1 MVNRTA
7 RKTPMNNVP
16 ISVFIITLNEQEH
29 LQEVL
34 ESVQYFDE
42 IVLVDSGSSD
52 NTVEI
57 AKRNGAIVH
66 HQSWLGFAKQKAF
79 AMSLC
84 KNKWVF
90 NLDGDEVL
98 TEGLAQ
104 RIQTLVNEN
113 KADAFRLYFEDVFW
127 GQAMS
132 PQSGKRSIVRVYN
145 KDKVSFPTDRLVHEN
160 VKIEKGATEA
170 DIKEPVN
177 HYGYFSTEV
186 LMHKQNSYSS
196 LKAHEKFNK
205 GAKPSLLKLTLVFPV
220 MFIKEYFFKRM
231 FLSGRRG
238 LVTATINA
246 TYGFLKEAKLHEYS
260 YRNNNKAD
268 Y

>member
-1 MVNRTA
+1 MVDRTA
-7 RKTPMNNVP
+7 RKTPVNNVP

-34 ESVQYFDE
+34 QSVQHFDE
-42 IVLVDSGSSD
+42 IVLVDSGSTD

-57 AKRNGAIVH
+57 AKRHGAIVH
-66 HQSWLGFAKQKAF
+66 HQNWLGFAKQKAF

-84 KNKWVF
+84 KNQWVF
-90 NLDGDEVL
+90 NMDGDEVL
-98 TEGLAQ
+98 TDDLAQ

-127 GQAMS
+127 GQPMS
-132 PQSGKRSIVRVYN
+132 PHSGKRSIVRVYN

-160 VKIEKGATEA
+160 VKIEKGARESDVSELVT
-170 DIKEPVN
+170 

-186 LMHKQNSYSS
+186 LMNKQNGYSS
-196 LKAHEKFNK
+196 LKAQEKFNK
-205 GAKPSLLKLTLVFPV
+205 GAKPSLLKLVLVFPV
-220 MFIKEYFFKRM
+220 MFIKDYLIKRM

-246 TYGFLKEAKLHEYS
+246 TYSFLKEAKLHELV
-260 YRNNNKAD
+260 YRSKNK
-268 Y
+268 

>member
-1 MVNRTA
+1 
-7 RKTPMNNVP
+7 MNNVP

-34 ESVQYFDE
+34 ESVQIFAE
-42 IVLVDSGSSD
+42 IVLVDSGSTD

-57 AKRNGAIVH
+57 AKHNGAKVH
-66 HQSWLGFAKQKAF
+66 HQNWLGFAKQKAF

-84 KNKWVF
+84 QNKWVF

-98 TEGLAQ
+98 SEGLAQ
-104 RIQTLVNEN
+104 RIQNLVNEN

-127 GQAMS
+127 GQPMS
-132 PQSGKRSIVRVYN
+132 PHSGKRSIVRVYN

-160 VKIEKGATEA
+160 VKIEKGAKEV
-170 DIKEPVN
+170 DISEPVT
-177 HYGYFSTEV
+177 HFGYFSTEV
-186 LMHKQNSYSS
+186 LMNKQNSYSS
-196 LKAHEKFNK
+196 LKAQEKFSK
-205 GAKPSLLKLTLVFPV
+205 GAKPSLVKLALVFPL
-220 MFIKEYFFKRM
+220 MFIKEYFLKRM

-246 TYGFLKEAKLHEYS
+246 TYGFLKEAKLHELAYKS
-260 YRNNNKAD
+260 KSK
-268 Y
+268 